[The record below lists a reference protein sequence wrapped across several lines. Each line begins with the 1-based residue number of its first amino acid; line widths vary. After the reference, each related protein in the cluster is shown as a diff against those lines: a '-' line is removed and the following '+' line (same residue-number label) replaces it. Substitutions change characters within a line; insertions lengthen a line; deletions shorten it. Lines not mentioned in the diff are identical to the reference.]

1 MNVIDF
7 TDSRKRTERAVST
20 TTKIPLLENV
30 LTITL
35 RTDAPAFLG
44 ICSDGL
50 RSNTSI
56 VGGEFHGP
64 QFQGVVLP
72 GGSDFFIENSG
83 DVAHLNARFTLRTDL
98 GELINVIN
106 KGVLILDETAQQEI
120 QDGVWPVTAGH
131 YECTCTPR
139 FQVAMGPNDWLERSA
154 FIGKIEYIYAN
165 ETLLNIY
172 RIKY

>member
-1 MNVIDF
+1 MNIIDF
-7 TDSRKRTERAVST
+7 ADPRKKTTRAVSVMRA
-20 TTKIPLLENV
+20 PLLEKV

-35 RTDAPAFLG
+35 RTDAATFLG

-56 VGGEFHGP
+56 LGGEFYGQ

-72 GGSDFFIENSG
+72 GGSDFFVENSG
-83 DVAHLNARFTLRTDL
+83 DVAYLNARFTLRTDL

-106 KGVLILDETAQQEI
+106 KGVLVLDEVGQREI
-120 QDGVWPVTAGH
+120 QDGVWPVTKGH

-139 FQVAMGPNDWLERSA
+139 FQVGIGPNDWLERSA
-154 FIGKIEYIYAN
+154 FIGKIEYICAN
-165 ETLLNIY
+165 EVLINVY
-172 RIKY
+172 RIKA